1 MQLTFKTFAA
11 FRNVSMAIVVALA
24 ACPVANAQI
33 TVTNATFPVAGDVL
47 KTAIASNPAIGVSVY
62 TPPGGPQNWDLSGLQ
77 PGVLKTNNFKTAS
90 QGTVGAQVPGAELF
104 TVNSPGTEDY
114 YNVTSNRFELQAYYG
129 IPPYD
134 LVANNLFEYGPPL
147 AERQAPLNFFDI
159 YASSSGILEGFVP
172 SAFPPSLIAALPFK
186 ADSLRYRVAIS
197 RIDVVDAF
205 GTMSIPGGIY
215 NVLRKKRTEYR
226 ETRLDGKIQPLGWL
240 DVTDNAIQVGFNRL
254 GVDTIVT
261 FFFYND
267 VAKEAIAEVTFNN
280 EQNATTQVIYK
291 YNAPVVLPS
300 LSINDYSQNEGN
312 SGSSTF
318 NFTVSLSSPAP
329 AGGVTFNIATADNTA
344 TTANGD
350 YIAKSL
356 TSQTIPAGS
365 STYNFSVAVNG
376 DIAFEP
382 NETFFVNVT
391 NVTGATVLDGQG
403 LGTITN
409 DDAACTPPVVTAP
422 KVTQP
427 SCLLPTGTIAV
438 KATAASTMQYS
449 IDNGATFKNTATFKN
464 LAVGSYNIVVRL
476 LETPDCKAAYASNPV
491 IINPVPA
498 LVAPTAIIGPEGVC
512 RNTTGQWFSV
522 APVAGAAS
530 YQWTL
535 PANATGSSTTD
546 SIKLSFNAS
555 YTTGNICVKA
565 INACGESPSFC
576 RQIKYYDA
584 KPSTP
589 GAIAGK
595 TIGLCSNQTYSI
607 TPVPNATTY
616 NWVIP
621 ANTTIR
627 SGQGTPQIVLSFQSG
642 FVSGTLGV
650 TASNCNGTSAP
661 QSVQLSRNPD
671 MPASIAGPVSAVC
684 AGSTQNYSCALS
696 PGATVYTWKV
706 PTTAVINSGQGTNSI
721 SVTFG
726 PTFVQGSISVTAG
739 TSCATQSPAKSIK
752 VTSKPAVPA
761 AIVGPTSV
769 CPLATGLKYS
779 TTAVQGVTYNWV
791 VPTGATITAGQGTAA
806 ITVNMGTRAGY
817 VRVSA
822 GNICGSS
829 AYQSLAVSLLSCK
842 SETIASLKPEDS
854 PSGTKPGISLWPNP
868 ATSILYV
875 QLSGYTGNVTLQL
888 RSLEGKVLR
897 QEKLQMNLSKTA
909 RQQMDVATLA
919 GGIYLLT
926 ALDQKGNIKTEK
938 VIIER

>member
-1 MQLTFKTFAA
+1 MVP
-11 FRNVSMAIVVALA
+11 NYLA
-24 ACPVANAQI
+24 Q
-33 TVTNATFPVAGDVL
+33 
-47 KTAIASNPAIGVSVY
+47 Y
-62 TPPGGPQNWDLSGLQ
+62 TPPM
-77 PGVLKTNNFKTAS
+77 V
-90 QGTVGAQVPGAELF
+90 
-104 TVNSPGTEDY
+104 
-114 YNVTSNRFELQAYYG
+114 
-129 IPPYD
+129 
-134 LVANNLFEYGPPL
+134 
-147 AERQAPLNFFDI
+147 ERNAPMNFFDI
-159 YASSSGILEGFVP
+159 FQSTTNTIAGSVCVPVADDGIECSFSP
-172 SAFPPSLIAALPFK
+172 SEFPPALVAALP
-186 ADSLRYRVAIS
+186 AQPISLRYRLTIT
-197 RIDVVDAF
+197 RLDVVDAY

-215 NVLRKKRTEYR
+215 NVLRLKRTEYR
-226 ETRLDGKIQPLGWL
+226 YTRLDGKYPPLGWV
-240 DVTDNAIQVGFNRL
+240 DITDNAIPAGFQGL

-261 FFFYND
+261 YFFYND
-267 VAKEAIAEVTFNN
+267 VVKEPIAAVTFNN

-300 LSINDYSQNEGN
+300 LSINDVTQNEGN
-312 SGSSTF
+312 AGSSNF
-318 NFTVSLSSPAP
+318 NFTVILSSPAP

-344 TTANGD
+344 TTSNSD
-350 YIAKSL
+350 YAAKSL

-365 STYNFSVAVNG
+365 STYNFSVTVNG

-409 DDAACTPPVVTAP
+409 DDNGCTPPVVTNP

-476 LETPDCKAAYASNPV
+476 LATPDCKAAYASNPV

-512 RNTTGQWFSV
+512 RNTTGQVFSV
-522 APVAGAAS
+522 APVAGATS

-535 PANATGSSTTD
+535 PTGATGSSTTD
-546 SIKLSFNAS
+546 SISLSFNAS
-555 YTTGNICVKA
+555 YTGGNICVKA
-565 INACGESPSFC
+565 INACGQSPSFC
-576 RQIKYYDA
+576 RQIKYYNA
-584 KPSTP
+584 KPLTP
-589 GAIAGK
+589 GAITGK
-595 TIGLCSNQTYSI
+595 AIGLCTKQTYAI
-607 TPVPNATTY
+607 TPVLNATNY

-621 ANTTIR
+621 ASTNIV
-627 SGQGTPQIVLSFQSG
+627 SGQGTPQIELTFLTG

-650 TASNCNGTSAP
+650 TASNCKGTSAA
-661 QSVQLSRNPD
+661 QTLQLSRNPE

-684 AGSTQNYSCALS
+684 AGSTQNYSCALVT
-696 PGATVYTWKV
+696 GATVYNWKV
-706 PTTAVINSGQGTNSI
+706 PSTAVINSGQGTNSI

-739 TSCATQSPAKSIK
+739 TSCATKSPAKTITI
-752 VTSKPAVPA
+752 TSKPAVPA

-769 CPLATGLKYS
+769 CPLATGLKYN
-779 TTAVQGVTYNWV
+779 TTAVQGVTYNWL
-791 VPTGATITAGQGTAA
+791 VPNGATITAGQGTAA

-822 GNICGSS
+822 GNACGTSNL
-829 AYQSLAVSLLSCK
+829 QSLAVSLLSCK
-842 SETIASLKPEDS
+842 PEAITSLKSEDT
-854 PSGTKPGISLWPNP
+854 PSGTRPGISLWPNP
-868 ATSILYV
+868 ATSSLYV

-888 RSLEGKVLR
+888 RSLEGKVLK
-897 QEKLQMNLSKTA
+897 QGKLQMNLSKTA
-909 RQQMDVATLA
+909 RQQIDVATLA

-926 ALDQKGNIKTEK
+926 AIDQIGNINTEK